1 MQKRLNF
8 RKNWL
13 IIAIFLSGFCFSAL
27 QVALF
32 RLLSFSTGT
41 TVMASTIV
49 LSGFMIGQG
58 LGAAII
64 GRIKANI
71 RKTTRLLVVIFILLA
86 IIATSYSFMLNP
98 GLATI
103 LAQKSVISYLFIA
116 AIVVVPSTLIGVVF
130 PAISFLYINTDLIA
144 SKLGKMYSADT
155 IGAAIGGIAT
165 GVVLLAKAGQKG
177 AFYIIAIMLLFIA
190 ILFAI
195 FSFKTQ
201 NEENVSE
208 KQSVKIDR
216 SKMYLLV
223 LSFVFGFVVLALEVL
238 WLKFFRVYFTNT
250 AYSFS
255 LVTSMVILGIFVGSS
270 FFEKYSSAKN
280 NIISTKLLSNTVLV
294 FLIIVVLSII
304 FVYNIPEWLLF
315 PLERHVETN
324 WVRVFLIPF
333 LSSLVVIVPVSAVSG
348 FAFPLITSLYHS
360 ENKNVNNS
368 VGAVLFANYLGSA
381 LAPIVAIFVLLR
393 FFNLVNA
400 SILLMFVVAVVGIY
414 LSAKNSKKFK
424 YIYIS
429 VSLIL
434 LIILVANPAIRVLP
448 PSFNKLNRKVLA
460 YGETPEGIYVVGK
473 DTKGNQSVLSTY
485 VNNSAVIGSSYDAI
499 KAVKMVGHLPFFV
512 SENEIENVLVIG
524 FGIGVTTAAIAEHS
538 EVKQIQCVDL
548 ISDLSK
554 VAHFYEPLN
563 RNVVRD
569 KRLEIISGDGRR
581 FLQATKSKY
590 DLISCDPTHPILGSG
605 NLYTREYYQQCFM
618 HLTKKGIYSQYL
630 PLHKITNEDLL
641 GIIKTFYSVFDNAS
655 VWIAHNHAILL
666 GNKDSGKIDFK
677 KWTNNISKLKPD
689 IYFYDN
695 PYHLASCVFLDGE
708 VINALTANSEINT
721 DNKTYTEFFKISS
734 LNSDNLYKN
743 ISSLN
748 NNRVS
753 VFDVFSNIG
762 DTATMNSFELGN
774 LYLTKGVIEM
784 CKNNPQGYKENL
796 YKANYLNPQNE
807 EIPFLI
813 KYYFN

>member
-8 RKNWL
+8 RKSWL

-27 QVALF
+27 QVSLF

-41 TVMASTIV
+41 TVMASTVV
-49 LSGFMIGQG
+49 LSGFMTGQG

-64 GRIKANI
+64 GRIKADS
-71 RKTTRLLVVIFILLA
+71 RKITRLLFTIFILLA
-86 IIATSYSFMLNP
+86 FVAASYSFILNP
-98 GLATI
+98 SIATI
-103 LAQKSVISYLFIA
+103 LAQKSVVSYLFIT
-116 AIVVVPSTLIGVVF
+116 AIVIVPSTLIGVVF

-155 IGAAIGGIAT
+155 IGAAIGGITA
-165 GVVLLAKAGQKG
+165 GIFLLAKAGQKG
-177 AFYIIAIMLLFIA
+177 TFYIIAIMLLIIA
-190 ILFAI
+190 SLFAI
-195 FSFKTQ
+195 IYFNIQ
-201 NEENVSE
+201 NEGKTIER
-208 KQSVKIDR
+208 QSVKVDK
-216 SKMYLLV
+216 SKMHLLV

-238 WLKFFRVYFTNT
+238 WLKYFKVYFTNT
-250 AYSFS
+250 AYAFS
-255 LVTSMVILGIFVGSS
+255 LVTSMAILGIFAGSS
-270 FFEKYSSAKN
+270 FFEKYSSKRN
-280 NIISTKLLSNTVLV
+280 NIISSKLLSNTVLV
-294 FLIIVVLSII
+294 FLVVVIASII
-304 FVYNIPEWLLF
+304 LVYNIPEWLLF

-348 FAFPLITSLYHS
+348 FAFPLITSLYHN
-360 ENKNVNNS
+360 EDKNVNNS

-381 LAPIVAIFVLLR
+381 LGPIVAIFVLLK

-400 SILLMFVVAVVGIY
+400 SILIMLIIAVAGIY
-414 LSAKNSKKFK
+414 LSVKSNKKFK

-434 LIILVANPAIRVLP
+434 FIILVANPTIRVLP

-460 YGETPEGIYVVGK
+460 YGETAEGIYVVGK

-524 FGIGVTTAAIAEHS
+524 FGIGVTTSAIAEHS

-548 ISDLSK
+548 ISELSK

-563 RNVVRD
+563 HNVVRD

-581 FLQATKSKY
+581 FLQATKNKY

-618 HLTKKGIYSQYL
+618 HLTEKGIYSQYL

-677 KWTNNISKLKPD
+677 KWTNNIAELKPD

-695 PYHLASCVFLDGE
+695 PYHLAACVFLE
-708 VINALTANSEINT
+708 SEKINAITSNSKINT
-721 DNKTYTEFFKISS
+721 DNKTYTEFFKLSS

-748 NNRVS
+748 DDRVS

-762 DTATMNSFELGN
+762 DTATMNSFAIGN
-774 LYLTKGVIEM
+774 FYLTNGIIEM

>member
-1 MQKRLNF
+1 
-8 RKNWL
+8 
-13 IIAIFLSGFCFSAL
+13 
-27 QVALF
+27 
-32 RLLSFSTGT
+32 
-41 TVMASTIV
+41 MASTIV